1 MSRFFCDTNSELWYT
16 RADEL
21 GLDVI
26 AMPYTLDGEEYFY
39 DLGRNTNFKEFF
51 ARLRAGADAKTQALN
66 MQNYIDYFEPIL
78 AGGEDIVYVH
88 FSRNMSGT
96 FVQMDNAI
104 AFLKEKY
111 PDRKISTV
119 DTGMI
124 SIGEALIVYE
134 AAKLWKNGA
143 SDEEI
148 VKFVEEN
155 RQNYA
160 LYFTV
165 KDLQQLKRGGRL
177 SATAFVAGTILNIKP
192 ILRVD
197 ESGALGKCATVRGY
211 KSAIKTIVEKIKEI
225 GDDVKKH
232 PIVIAHADAED
243 VAEEI
248 HQIIKTQFGEDV
260 EVWIQ
265 PVGPV
270 IGSHSGGGAVGVAF
284 HSKSR

>member
-104 AFLKEKY
+104 AFLKET
-111 PDRKISTV
+111 PH
-119 DTGMI
+119 
-124 SIGEALIVYE
+124 
-134 AAKLWKNGA
+134 KLLR
-143 SDEEI
+143 SS
-148 VKFVEEN
+148 
-155 RQNYA
+155 
-160 LYFTV
+160 L
-165 KDLQQLKRGGRL
+165 L
-177 SATAFVAGTILNIKP
+177 SAETEFSKTMVKNIIL
-192 ILRVD
+192 
-197 ESGALGKCATVRGY
+197 S
-211 KSAIKTIVEKIKEI
+211 
-225 GDDVKKH
+225 
-232 PIVIAHADAED
+232 
-243 VAEEI
+243 
-248 HQIIKTQFGEDV
+248 
-260 EVWIQ
+260 
-265 PVGPV
+265 
-270 IGSHSGGGAVGVAF
+270 
-284 HSKSR
+284 